1 MQIEQITSTQA
12 FDALEADWR
21 SLEARSIRN
30 SLFLGWDWQRLWW
43 SYYGEGREL
52 RILVA
57 RAGGQVAGLFP
68 LYLERHRYA
77 KVILVRKLRP
87 IGSGGD
93 TSPDD
98 LGMLADP
105 SCEHAVAQA
114 FVRHLLNRSAGWQLL
129 DLVDLQ
135 SDSPLVACLLEHAAQ
150 QPTLVQ
156 RAPPNLITYG
166 DLPADWDSY
175 RQSLS
180 RNRRE
185 VLGRKRRKFAQQEG
199 ARFYQIVED
208 AQIDAAFDR
217 LAELHRLRWEGRT
230 DNLSF
235 TSSQYLGFHRDL
247 MHALNAERRLLLY
260 ALELQGEV
268 IAMFYGFRQAE
279 TCYYFQA
286 GFDPAHAALSPGEVL
301 MGYVIEAVIGAGCTT
316 FDMLKGD
323 YGHKRHFFQQTR
335 QTLDIRVHRPGL
347 IHLLYRIKQWR
358 LERQT
363 KPQQHQRENHSVP
376 NEPPVAEQG
385 A

>member
-1 MQIEQITSTQA
+1 MHIEQITSTQA

-21 SLEARSIRN
+21 ALEARSARN

-43 SYYGEGREL
+43 SYYGDGREL
-52 RILVA
+52 RILVV
-57 RAGGQVAGLFP
+57 RASGQLVGIFP
-68 LYLERHRYA
+68 LYLELHRYA
-77 KVILVRKLRP
+77 KVIRVRKLRP

-93 TSPDD
+93 TAPDD
-98 LGMLADP
+98 LGMLADQ

-114 FVRHLLNRSAGWQLL
+114 FVRHILTSRAGWQLL

-135 SDSPLVACLLEHAAQ
+135 TDSPLVDCLLQHAAR
-150 QPTLVQ
+150 QPTLFQ
-156 RAPPNLITYG
+156 RAAPNLITYG

-185 VLGRKRRKFAQQEG
+185 VLGRKRRKFAQQAG
-199 ARFYQIVED
+199 ARFYQIAED

-217 LAELHRLRWEGRT
+217 LAQLHRLRWQGRT
-230 DNLSF
+230 ENLSF
-235 TSSQYLGFHRDL
+235 SSAQYLGFHRSM
-247 MHALNAERRLLLY
+247 MHALCQRKRLLLY
-260 ALELQGEV
+260 ALEMQGEV
-268 IAMFYGFRQAE
+268 IAMFYGFRKDQ

-335 QTLDIRVHRPGL
+335 QTVDIRVHRPGL

-358 LERQT
+358 LERRP
-363 KPQQHQRENHSVP
+363 KPQQHEREDHSVQDAP
-376 NEPPVAEQG
+376 SVAEQG